1 MERFETRVDIDVG
14 DGTVAVTVTVVVV
27 VVGGTVVVVVAGT
40 VVVVVGTGTVV
51 VVVGTVVVVVVV
63 VGTVVVVVGTV
74 VVVVGTVV
82 VVVVVVAGTVVVVVV
97 VLAQE
102 GTLIVLSSKVTAPL
116 RARTRPV
123 TDAPV
128 SSVAEVRAMMVPTKS
143 VVSVPR
149 VAELPTCQN
158 TLHACTPPVNRTDA
172 GPVDPVVR
180 VLPAWNTNTE
190 LAFPVRVSGPL
201 SVMELDAVYTPA
213 VSVRLPRSTPV
224 TLLVEGA
231 D

>member
-40 VVVVVGTGTVV
+40 VVVVVVAGTVVVV

-63 VGTVVVVVGTV
+63 
-74 VVVVGTVV
+74 GTVV
-82 VVVVVVAGTVVVVVV
+82 VVVVVGTVVVV

-201 SVMELDAVYTPA
+201 SVMELDAV
-213 VSVRLPRSTPV
+213 
-224 TLLVEGA
+224 
-231 D
+231 

>member
-40 VVVVVGTGTVV
+40 VVVVVVAGTVVVVVVGTVVVVVVGTVVVV

-63 VGTVVVVVGTV
+63 VGTVVVVVGT
-74 VVVVGTVV
+74 
-82 VVVVVVAGTVVVVVV
+82 VVVVV

-201 SVMELDAVYTPA
+201 SVMELDAV
-213 VSVRLPRSTPV
+213 
-224 TLLVEGA
+224 
-231 D
+231 

>member
-27 VVGGTVVVVVAGT
+27 VVVAGTVVVVVGGTVVVVVAGT
-40 VVVVVGTGTVV
+40 VVVVVVAGTVVVV
-51 VVVGTVVVVVVV
+51 VVVGTVVVVVVGTVVVVVVVGTVVVVVV

-74 VVVVGTVV
+74 VVVVGT
-82 VVVVVVAGTVVVVVV
+82 VVVVV

-116 RARTRPV
+116 RARTRPVTV

-201 SVMELDAVYTPA
+201 SVMELDAV
-213 VSVRLPRSTPV
+213 
-224 TLLVEGA
+224 
-231 D
+231 

>member
-40 VVVVVGTGTVV
+40 VVVVVVAGTVVVV
-51 VVVGTVVVVVVV
+51 VVVGTVVVVVVGTVVVVVVVGTVVVVVV

-74 VVVVGTVV
+74 VVVVGT
-82 VVVVVVAGTVVVVVV
+82 VVVVV

-201 SVMELDAVYTPA
+201 SVMELDAV
-213 VSVRLPRSTPV
+213 
-224 TLLVEGA
+224 
-231 D
+231 

>member
-27 VVGGTVVVVVAGT
+27 VVGGTVVVVVVGT
-40 VVVVVGTGTVV
+40 V
-51 VVVGTVVVVVVV
+51 VVVVVVV

-82 VVVVVVAGTVVVVVV
+82 VVVGTVVVVVGTVVVVVAGTVVVVVV

-102 GTLIVLSSKVTAPL
+102 GTLIVLSSKVTSPL

-201 SVMELDAVYTPA
+201 SVMELDAV
-213 VSVRLPRSTPV
+213 
-224 TLLVEGA
+224 
-231 D
+231 